1 MKHPVRR
8 RCEQSLVAVT
18 ARLARVLVRLPLKWL
33 RGIADVAA
41 WLVIA
46 LAPRRQRMADANIAV
61 AFPDLSPR
69 ERRGIAR
76 RSVHGICRTMIEL
89 LALPRISRED
99 LERLIATPD
108 LSPVREAAQSG
119 SGVLFITAHFG
130 NWEWLGA
137 HLAHQVAPLAV
148 VALDHKHGGV
158 ADIINAARASHGVR
172 VLGRD
177 DTREMLRILG
187 SGGMLGMLPDQHAPQ
202 GGIRPDFL
210 GQPAWTFTGPAVLAA
225 RTGARVFMVF
235 CLREP
240 SGSLRMELLPELQLR
255 DTGDRKED
263 VEANTRLINDAL
275 EQAIREHPDNW
286 LWLHDRWKEQRAP
299 GDER

>member
-172 VLGRD
+172 MLGRD

-187 SGGMLGMLPDQHAPQ
+187 SGGMLGMLPDQHAPKAAS
-202 GGIRPDFL
+202 GRTSSGNRP
-210 GQPAWTFTGPAVLAA
+210 GRSRGRRCWP
-225 RTGARVFMVF
+225 
-235 CLREP
+235 
-240 SGSLRMELLPELQLR
+240 
-255 DTGDRKED
+255 
-263 VEANTRLINDAL
+263 
-275 EQAIREHPDNW
+275 
-286 LWLHDRWKEQRAP
+286 RAP
-299 GDER
+299 GRGSSWCSASASRPVRCGWSCSRNCNSGTRGTARKMSKPTRV